1 MQISHKRNAEVF
13 KTVPHF
19 FNKIAAIFLQ
29 SLGSKRYLIPCTL
42 PALEGSMSRE
52 IHRPK
57 PSLTKLGAENFVFS
71 GSGTQYTSSTEER
84 NGHSIANDE
93 TICRNRRSRSGGDD
107 DGHEDGRALPSFLPS
122 VRLSL
127 TMQMIQEKIAGR
139 TDADGRTNEGTSLV
153 PPRRRKELFKATLA
167 ARTKYVASERTE
179 GTDGHRR
186 AVKQA
191 AKIGT
196 ERREK
201 ARKVFSHETE
211 RRTTREHGGG
221 RENE

>member
-1 MQISHKRNAEVF
+1 MTRQYVETAAVAAAAAA
-13 KTVPHF
+13 TVMVM
-19 FNKIAAIFLQ
+19 KMA
-29 SLGSKRYLIPCTL
+29 TL
-42 PALEGSMSRE
+42 
-52 IHRPK
+52 
-57 PSLTKLGAENFVFS
+57 
-71 GSGTQYTSSTEER
+71 
-84 NGHSIANDE
+84 
-93 TICRNRRSRSGGDD
+93 
-107 DGHEDGRALPSFLPS
+107 FLPS
-122 VRLSL
+122 VRPSL
-127 TMQMIQEKIAGR
+127 FNDANDSGKDRR

-211 RRTTREHGGG
+211 RRTTREHGA
-221 RENE
+221 RRTRK

>member
-1 MQISHKRNAEVF
+1 MYSQVRTHSVSTYTVQRNVTAIQLLMTRQYVE
-13 KTVPHF
+13 T
-19 FNKIAAIFLQ
+19 AAVAAAAAVMVM
-29 SLGSKRYLIPCTL
+29 KMA
-42 PALEGSMSRE
+42 AL
-52 IHRPK
+52 
-57 PSLTKLGAENFVFS
+57 F
-71 GSGTQYTSSTEER
+71 
-84 NGHSIANDE
+84 
-93 TICRNRRSRSGGDD
+93 
-107 DGHEDGRALPSFLPS
+107 LPSFLPS

-139 TDADGRTNEGTSLV
+139 ADADGRTNEGTSLV

-211 RRTTREHGGG
+211 RRTTREHGA
-221 RENE
+221 RRTRK